1 MNLQSNKRRKFI
13 ELAEKRVTNA
23 LKQLSL
29 IENLS
34 RKSSYEYKT
43 ADVKKI
49 FDTLEAKIHSAKNKF
64 EKSTYSGAKTKY
76 FTLGS

>member
-64 EKSTYSGAKTKY
+64 EKAAQPKDTSNG

>member
-1 MNLQSNKRRKFI
+1 MKMKTAKRVKFI
-13 ELAEKRVTNA
+13 ELAEKRVANA
-23 LKQLSL
+23 LKQISL

-34 RKSSYEYKT
+34 RKSSYEYGT
-43 ADVKKI
+43 VDVKKI

-64 EKSTYSGAKTKY
+64 ENSVHSSEKTKY